1 MSRAKLGIPPG
12 AVPAQHGGMIAEAS
26 DITQLLTALHG
37 GDAGARDRLYTL
49 LYPELKR
56 LARSHLA
63 GHAPMTL
70 EPAALIHEVWLKSA
84 GPVPREAALHRG
96 QFFAYA
102 SRVMRSVIVDHA
114 RERLADKRGGGA
126 QVTLSTT
133 ALDQLGSPDVL
144 RLDDVLQTLER
155 ADGRA
160 HQVVQMRFFGGLELE
175 EIAAALGVSVP
186 TVKRDW
192 RKARAFLFDAL
203 A

>member
-1 MSRAKLGIPPG
+1 MSEQPS
-12 AVPAQHGGMIAEAS
+12 E
-26 DITQLLTALHG
+26 ITQLLSALAG
-37 GDAGARDRLYTL
+37 GQTDARDRLYTL

-84 GPVPREAALHRG
+84 GPTAREGALHRG
-96 QFFAYA
+96 QFFAHA
-102 SRVMRSVIVDHA
+102 SKVMRSVIVDHV
-114 RERLADKRGGGA
+114 RERHADKRGGGLN
-126 QVTLSTT
+126 VTLSTT
-133 ALDQLGSPDVL
+133 ALDQLSTPDVIK
-144 RLDDVLQTLER
+144 LDEVLQTLER

-175 EIAAALGVSVP
+175 EIAEVLAVSVP

-192 RKARAFLFDAL
+192 RKARAFLFEAL
-203 A
+203 QT

>member
-1 MSRAKLGIPPG
+1 MNEEIS
-12 AVPAQHGGMIAEAS
+12 E
-26 DITQLLTALHG
+26 ITQLLSALAG
-37 GDAGARDRLYTL
+37 GQAGARDRLYTL

-84 GPVPREAALHRG
+84 GPTSKEGALHRG
-96 QFFAYA
+96 QFFAHA
-102 SRVMRSVIVDHA
+102 SKVMRSVIVDHV
-114 RERLADKRGGGA
+114 RERHADKRGGGLN
-126 QVTLSTT
+126 VTLSTT
-133 ALDQLGSPDVL
+133 AMDQLAPPDVL
-144 RLDDVLQTLER
+144 KLDEVLQTLER

-175 EIAAALGVSVP
+175 EIAEVLEVSVP

-203 A
+203 QA

>member
-1 MSRAKLGIPPG
+1 MT
-12 AVPAQHGGMIAEAS
+12 E
-26 DITQLLTALHG
+26 ITQLLTALASG
-37 GDAGARDRLYTL
+37 ESEARDRLYTL

-84 GPVPREAALHRG
+84 GREAALHRA
-96 QFFAYA
+96 QFFAHA
-102 SRVMRSVIVDHA
+102 SKVMRSVIVDHS
-114 RERLADKRGGGA
+114 RERRADKRGGGA

-133 ALDQLGSPDVL
+133 ALEQLAPPDVL
-144 RLDDVLQTLER
+144 KLDDVLQMLER

-160 HQVVQMRFFGGLELE
+160 HQIVEMRFFGGLELE
-175 EIAAALGVSVP
+175 EIAELLDVSVP
-186 TVKRDW
+186 TIKRDW

-203 A
+203 QT

>member
-1 MSRAKLGIPPG
+1 MNAAPS
-12 AVPAQHGGMIAEAS
+12 E
-26 DITQLLTALHG
+26 ITQLLSALAG
-37 GDAGARDRLYTL
+37 GQADARDRLYTL

-84 GPVPREAALHRG
+84 GPTSKEGALHRG
-96 QFFAYA
+96 QFFAHA
-102 SRVMRSVIVDHA
+102 SKVMRSVIVDHV
-114 RERLADKRGGGA
+114 RERHADKRGGGLN
-126 QVTLSTT
+126 VTLSTT
-133 ALDQLGSPDVL
+133 AMDQLAPPDVL
-144 RLDDVLQTLER
+144 KLDEVLQTLER

-175 EIAAALGVSVP
+175 EIAEVLEVSVP

-203 A
+203 QT

>member
-1 MSRAKLGIPPG
+1 MN
-12 AVPAQHGGMIAEAS
+12 AEPS
-26 DITQLLTALHG
+26 EITQLLSALAG
-37 GDAGARDRLYTL
+37 GQTDARDRLYTL

-63 GHAPMTL
+63 GQAPMTL

-84 GPVPREAALHRG
+84 GREGALHRS
-96 QFFAYA
+96 QFFAHA
-102 SRVMRSVIVDHA
+102 SKVMRSVIVDYV
-114 RERLADKRGGGA
+114 RERHADKRGGGLN
-126 QVTLSTT
+126 VTLSTT
-133 ALDQLGSPDVL
+133 AMDQLAPPDVL
-144 RLDDVLQTLER
+144 RLDEVLQTLER

-175 EIAAALGVSVP
+175 EIAELLAVSVP

-203 A
+203 QT

>member
-1 MSRAKLGIPPG
+1 MS
-12 AVPAQHGGMIAEAS
+12 E
-26 DITQLLTALHG
+26 ITLLLTALAQG
-37 GDAGARDRLYTL
+37 QAEARDRLYTL

-84 GPVPREAALHRG
+84 GPIPKEAALHRA
-96 QFFAYA
+96 QFFAHA
-102 SRVMRSVIVDHA
+102 SKVMRSVIVDHL
-114 RERLADKRGGGA
+114 RERHADKRGAGA

-133 ALDQLGSPDVL
+133 ALEQLSAPDVL
-144 RLDDVLQTLER
+144 QLDEVLKMLER

-160 HQVVQMRFFGGLELE
+160 HQVVEMRFFGGLELE
-175 EIAAALGVSVP
+175 EIAELLEVSVP

-203 A
+203 QT

>member
-1 MSRAKLGIPPG
+1 M
-12 AVPAQHGGMIAEAS
+12 AS
-26 DITQLLTALHG
+26 DITLLLQQLSAGDTA
-37 GDAGARDRLYTL
+37 ARDRLYTA

-84 GPVPREAALHRG
+84 GQEAALHRA
-96 QFFAYA
+96 QFFAHA
-102 SRVMRSVIVDHA
+102 SKVMRSVIVDHL
-114 RERLADKRGGGA
+114 RERHADKRGGGA

-133 ALDQLGSPDVL
+133 ALEQLAPPDVL
-144 RLDDVLQTLER
+144 KLDDVLQLLAR

-160 HQVVQMRFFGGLELE
+160 HQVVEMRFFGGLELE
-175 EIAAALGVSVP
+175 EIAQLLEVSVP
-186 TVKRDW
+186 TIKRDW

-203 A
+203 KQPA

>member
-1 MSRAKLGIPPG
+1 MT
-12 AVPAQHGGMIAEAS
+12 E
-26 DITQLLTALHG
+26 ITQLLTALA
-37 GDAGARDRLYTL
+37 AGQADARDRLYTL

-84 GPVPREAALHRG
+84 GREGALHRA
-96 QFFAYA
+96 QFFAHA
-102 SRVMRSVIVDHA
+102 SKVMRSVIIDHV
-114 RERLADKRGGGA
+114 RERRADKRGGGFA
-126 QVTLSTT
+126 DVTLSTQ
-133 ALDQLGSPDVL
+133 ALEQLAPPDML
-144 RLDDVLQTLER
+144 KLDDVLQMLER

-160 HQVVQMRFFGGLELE
+160 HQVVEMRFFGGLEME
-175 EIAAALGVSVP
+175 EIAELLGVSVP

-203 A
+203 QT

>member
-1 MSRAKLGIPPG
+1 MIDEMS
-12 AVPAQHGGMIAEAS
+12 E
-26 DITQLLTALHG
+26 ITQLLTALAG
-37 GDAGARDRLYTL
+37 GETAARDRLYTL

-84 GPVPREAALHRG
+84 GPIPKEVALHR
-96 QFFAYA
+96 
-102 SRVMRSVIVDHA
+102 SKVMRSVIVDHV
-114 RERLADKRGGGA
+114 RERHADKRGGGA

-133 ALDQLGSPDVL
+133 AMDQIAPPDVL
-144 RLDDVLQTLER
+144 KLDDVLQTLER
-155 ADGRA
+155 ADARA
-160 HQVVQMRFFGGLELE
+160 HQVVEMRFFGGLEME
-175 EIAAALGVSVP
+175 EIADVLGVSVP

-203 A
+203 QT

>member
-1 MSRAKLGIPPG
+1 MIE
-12 AVPAQHGGMIAEAS
+12 PASE
-26 DITQLLTALHG
+26 ITQLLTALAG
-37 GDAGARDRLYTL
+37 GESGARDRLYTL
-49 LYPELKR
+49 LYPELRR

-84 GPVPREAALHRG
+84 GQEAALHRA
-96 QFFAYA
+96 QFFAHA
-102 SRVMRSVIVDHA
+102 SKVMRSVIVDHV
-114 RERLADKRGGGA
+114 RERRADKRGGGA

-133 ALDQLGSPDVL
+133 ALEQLAPPDVL
-144 RLDDVLQTLER
+144 KLDDVLQTLER

-160 HQVVQMRFFGGLELE
+160 HQVVEMRFFGGLELE

-203 A
+203 QT

>member
-1 MSRAKLGIPPG
+1 MA
-12 AVPAQHGGMIAEAS
+12 AMIAETS
-26 DITQLLTALHG
+26 EITQLLTALAG
-37 GDAGARDRLYTL
+37 GETAARDRLYTL

-84 GPVPREAALHRG
+84 GPTPKEAALHRG
-96 QFFAYA
+96 QFFAHA
-102 SRVMRSVIVDHA
+102 SKVMRSVIVDHV

-126 QVTLSTT
+126 QVTLST
-133 ALDQLGSPDVL
+133 AAMDQLAPPDVL

-160 HQVVQMRFFGGLELE
+160 HQVVEMRFFGGLEME
-175 EIAAALGVSVP
+175 EIAAVLGVSVP

-192 RKARAFLFDAL
+192 RKARAFLFEAL
-203 A
+203 QT

>member
-1 MSRAKLGIPPG
+1 MS
-12 AVPAQHGGMIAEAS
+12 E
-26 DITQLLTALHG
+26 ITLLLTALA
-37 GDAGARDRLYTL
+37 AGEIKARDQLYTL

-84 GPVPREAALHRG
+84 GPVPKEAALHRA
-96 QFFAYA
+96 QFFAHA
-102 SRVMRSVIVDHA
+102 SRVMRSVIVDHL
-114 RERLADKRGGGA
+114 RERGADKRGAGA

-133 ALDQLGSPDVL
+133 ALEQLSPPDML
-144 RLDDVLQTLER
+144 RLDDVLQMLER

-160 HQVVQMRFFGGLELE
+160 HQVVELRFFGGLELE
-175 EIAAALGVSVP
+175 EIAELLGVSVP
-186 TVKRDW
+186 TIKRDW

-203 A
+203 QT

>member
-1 MSRAKLGIPPG
+1 M
-12 AVPAQHGGMIAEAS
+12 AS
-26 DITQLLTALHG
+26 DITLLLHQLSA
-37 GDAGARDRLYTL
+37 GDAAARDRLYTA

-84 GPVPREAALHRG
+84 GQEAALHRG
-96 QFFAYA
+96 QFFAHA
-102 SRVMRSVIVDHA
+102 SKVMRSVIVDHL
-114 RERLADKRGGGA
+114 RERHADKRGGGA

-133 ALDQLGSPDVL
+133 ALEQLSSPDVL
-144 RLDDVLQTLER
+144 KLDDVLQTLARADER
-155 ADGRA
+155 AHR
-160 HQVVQMRFFGGLELE
+160 VVEMRFFGGLEME
-175 EIAAALGVSVP
+175 EIAQALAVSLP

-203 A
+203 T

>member
-1 MSRAKLGIPPG
+1 M
-12 AVPAQHGGMIAEAS
+12 AS
-26 DITQLLTALHG
+26 DITLLLHQLSA
-37 GDAGARDRLYTL
+37 GDAAARDRLYTA

-84 GPVPREAALHRG
+84 GQEAALHRG
-96 QFFAYA
+96 QFFAHA
-102 SRVMRSVIVDHA
+102 SKVMRSVIVDHL
-114 RERLADKRGGGA
+114 RERRADKRGGGA

-133 ALDQLGSPDVL
+133 ALEQLSSPDVL
-144 RLDDVLQTLER
+144 KLDDVLQTLARADER
-155 ADGRA
+155 AHR
-160 HQVVQMRFFGGLELE
+160 VVEMRFFGGLEME
-175 EIAAALGVSVP
+175 EIAQALAVSLP

-203 A
+203 T